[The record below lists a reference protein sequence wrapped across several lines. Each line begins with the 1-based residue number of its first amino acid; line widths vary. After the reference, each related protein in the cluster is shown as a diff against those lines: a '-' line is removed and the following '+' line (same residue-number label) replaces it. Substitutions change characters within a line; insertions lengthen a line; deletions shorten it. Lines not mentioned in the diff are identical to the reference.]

1 MPELSVTFNL
11 YQCTAVMKSLVLE
24 CDDQMT
30 LPTFAR
36 TSSGVDLVRHGD
48 QSDPSRLLSVGCW
61 CAGPECEQNQSY
73 TTAVN

>member
-11 YQCTAVMKSLVLE
+11 YQCTAVMKYLVLE

-48 QSDPSRLLSVGCW
+48 QSDPSRLCQWVVGVPAPSVNKTN
-61 CAGPECEQNQSY
+61 PTQRQ
-73 TTAVN
+73 